1 MILSDLAK
9 YSMTQS
15 VARSL
20 CDSWAS
26 CQYGGWNYN
35 TLHCGTIM
43 TLISPGDCILQ
54 CGSGIVTV
62 NSPSGS
68 TLQCDTWLWDDMP
81 LNSPSGSTLQRD
93 TYLWNHDIE
102 FAMWEHPAMLQV
114 AVGWHAIEFAQ
125 TSAILEF
132 YIWFR
137 FRAHHRSRHVILH
150 QSAKFYPNRTILG
163 RKKWRNVDFKDGGSQ
178 PSWILGIQWVMDN
191 GFFVKGQLHN
201 SL

>member
-1 MILSDLAK
+1 
-9 YSMTQS
+9 
-15 VARSL
+15 
-20 CDSWAS
+20 
-26 CQYGGWNYN
+26 
-35 TLHCGTIM
+35 M
-43 TLISPGDCILQ
+43 TLISPGDC
-54 CGSGIVTV
+54 
-62 NSPSGS
+62 
-68 TLQCDTWLWDDMP
+68 TLQSGKWLWDDMP

-191 GFFVKGQLHN
+191 GFFEKANYITPYRSSIDTIALNCLVFEKIAFFAFRRQTTNKQTDEQMDSTDAL
-201 SL
+201 SRRSPA